1 MLNQKQPKVPKN
13 HQEQPPLQVPGVG
26 VPEVGSKV
34 KSLLRTLMTLL
45 VVVRKLAR
53 ALVQTLTAD
62 RKNRRRNQLER
73 GPRNLRLKKPPQMKR

>member
-13 HQEQPPLQVPGVG
+13 LQEQPPLQVPGVG

-45 VVVRKLAR
+45 VLVRKLAR
-53 ALVQTLTAD
+53 ALAPAQTLT
-62 RKNRRRNQLER
+62 RKNRRRNQLE
-73 GPRNLRLKKPPQMKR
+73 NLRLKKPLQMKR